1 MKPTDNSYDS
11 HPNQSKQQD
20 QQMSEN
26 LKQRKLLH
34 STIKSDSDWESDG
47 PIQFAPNPNQKF
59 TDNKR
64 VDHPSNCPQRKWDSE
79 GRNHNQPSSNIINSV
94 PTHFQH
100 GYHGSQQSIPVQQS
114 YRESSTRAKSPQRPK
129 TIREVS
135 YQVSATGQG
144 EEEIVNEKAVYHDGF
159 EVYRSTAHKKK
170 IKKLEKL
177 NNKSNLRDLRSAKEP
192 IKYRFVLTIVP
203 VEFSEEDIEQ
213 YLLSEFDEIVDVYI
227 RKNEMKRHSDYASFV
242 VFVNCEEK
250 LDVRA
255 MEEHEWPGKIRCFFA
270 PNPTGRRG

>member
-1 MKPTDNSYDS
+1 MGHNKAF
-11 HPNQSKQQD
+11 QSNKITEKVQL
-20 QQMSEN
+20 E
-26 LKQRKLLH
+26 L
-34 STIKSDSDWESDG
+34 
-47 PIQFAPNPNQKF
+47 NPPR
-59 TDNKR
+59 DR
-64 VDHPSNCPQRKWDSE
+64 
-79 GRNHNQPSSNIINSV
+79 
-94 PTHFQH
+94 
-100 GYHGSQQSIPVQQS
+100 
-114 YRESSTRAKSPQRPK
+114 K

-144 EEEIVNEKAVYHDGF
+144 EEEILNEKAVYHDGF

-170 IKKLEKL
+170 MKKLEKL

-203 VEFSEEDIEQ
+203 VEFAEEDIEQ

-227 RKNEMKRHSDYASFV
+227 RKNEMKKHSDYASFV
-242 VFVNCEEK
+242 VFINCEEK